1 MFSICFG
8 EGVFC
13 VEAWTVKPFETF
25 ESLYTACNLDNNQ
38 IKQHATGKQGYDS
51 TIIGLTQGYRQRK
64 KPFYST

>member
-13 VEAWTVKPFETF
+13 VEAWTVKPFEAF
-25 ESLYTACNLDNNQ
+25 ESLY